1 MFFKLL
7 IFNVCV
13 IKRKFLTI
21 FFASFSSQ
29 ELICITYK
37 MFNLGDIINE
47 CNKEHNEKWP
57 YIPDSPYR
65 ILIMEVLDQEKQMHY
80 WIW

>member
-1 MFFKLL
+1 
-7 IFNVCV
+7 
-13 IKRKFLTI
+13 
-21 FFASFSSQ
+21 
-29 ELICITYK
+29 

-47 CNKEHNEKWP
+47 YNKEHNEKWP